1 MEMKTGNLFAEIPDE
16 KLAEESFEP
25 LWQRGGLK
33 VERIVS
39 EGHATPPESWYDQRW
54 DEWVLVLRG
63 GARLLCEGEPPIDLG
78 PGDYVLIPA
87 RTRHRVERTDA
98 HQKTIWLAIHAR
110 D

>member
-1 MEMKTGNLFAEIPDE
+1 MKRGNLFDGIPAKLTEEI
-16 KLAEESFEP
+16 AQP

-39 EGHATPPESWYDQRW
+39 HGHATPPDEWYDQRW
-54 DEWVLVLRG
+54 DEWVLVVRG
-63 GARLLCEGEPPIDLG
+63 GARIVCEGEKVPIDLG
-78 PGDYVLIPA
+78 AGDYVLIPA
-87 RTRHRVERTDA
+87 RTRHRVEQTDA